1 MLISSWI
8 NKLWHVHRMECHSV
22 TNLNEA
28 LRDTTTQL
36 SQKPVTKDCVC
47 CESIYVQCREQ
58 TNGQKAVQQLPRA
71 LKNGKAEY
79 KG

>member
-8 NKLWHVHRMECHSV
+8 NKLWHDHRMECHSV

-36 SQKPVTKDCVC
+36 SQKPVTKTV
-47 CESIYVQCREQ
+47 Y
-58 TNGQKAVQQLPRA
+58 AVSPFMFNVENKQMDRKQFSSCLG
-71 LKNGKAEY
+71 L
-79 KG
+79 